1 MLNPITWYSFILGP
15 SVAQCLRPDGLRSV
29 RGRDDG
35 GGHHAAADAH
45 RLPTDGAGGGLG
57 ERTIRSSAKIVGL
70 SVESRLETL
79 ICISYGGN

>member
-29 RGRDDG
+29 RGGRDDG

-45 RLPTDGAGGGLG
+45 RLPTDGARGGLG
-57 ERTIRSSAKIVGL
+57 EGL
-70 SVESRLETL
+70 FTF
-79 ICISYGGN
+79 GGRNKSDFKT